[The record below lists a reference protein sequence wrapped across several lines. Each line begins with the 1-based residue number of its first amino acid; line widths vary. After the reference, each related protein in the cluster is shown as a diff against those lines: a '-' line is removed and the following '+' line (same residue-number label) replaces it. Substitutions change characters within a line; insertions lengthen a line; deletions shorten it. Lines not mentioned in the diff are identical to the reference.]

1 MQLKIYNQSNA
12 LKAIVNT
19 SPSSV
24 LNQELMVED
33 VVSASWMDMECVVL
47 DVNDYILMEGVRYK
61 IKKEYKPAQKSN
73 QEYSYSVKF
82 YGPIHDSQQIMF
94 LNLTDGQ
101 YESEF
106 SLNGGPREHLQK
118 WIDNMNRVSDAVW
131 SIGTVVSSPNKTIE
145 YNKMFCWDAGN
156 SIAEAFDTEIWTDGN
171 VINLCRCE
179 HGEQVSLGY
188 GKGLTSLIQ
197 NENSSNARFFTRL
210 IPLGSMRNIDPTR
223 YGAKRLQLPDKR
235 KYVDRN
241 THYGLFEHIEE
252 AAFAGIYPHYV
263 GTVSSVRVEDRRGK
277 DGKPFKVY
285 YFKDS
290 GMDFDP
296 NEYEI
301 GNLVKRI
308 SFQSGDLN
316 GQGESDNGK
325 NYWFEANYHS
335 GTKEWEIINIYPSEK
350 IQIPGNN
357 LIPRVGDKYIPWN
370 FRMPD
375 AYEKQAEKDYE
386 EAVRNFLARYSDDI
400 SVYNL
405 NTDYI
410 YISEHAVSLKV
421 GQRVRLES
429 KEYFGSAGYRD
440 SRMTKV
446 TRKLDNLDMAA
457 ISCTSQVSKGWKK
470 GVDNSIEHLKY
481 VVARQQEE
489 TAIDI
494 LKSWDEREINDYR
507 VFSALRALKE
517 LESRLSRRGDD
528 TAAGLIT
535 FLKGLQFGEFAPG
548 LSGYGGKI
556 DGSGNAE
563 LESLVVRSFIES
575 SELRY
580 NRVKIIHGEE
590 WNAKGGGIIESVDP
604 AAKSFKLKLE
614 PGEYPSVA
622 FDDLCK
628 AKYNTGTGYRTAFF
642 RIVSVS
648 PDGTVNYE
656 LRPGYD
662 VHPQPT
668 MHFIAF
674 GNRTD
679 KTRQASAY
687 STTSYTRY
695 LSGVNDWDIRL
706 ENIAMQFGDLSNLS
720 VYGLQLEGYS
730 AYLSNVYFTGL
741 IVQLQG
747 IVREEIDRQL
757 PGEVQKQIPVLWD
770 LPVFNLI
777 AGAPL
782 DVNTNELLS
791 GRGDGSI
798 DVEVRFFRNG
808 DDVTATMRRSSLRL
822 FELRR
827 VHPLGHDDNGVPDA
841 QWNEA
846 NKGKDVFRLTPGDV
860 MYSCG
865 LEVSF
870 DDAVL
875 ESEFQKLK

>member
-1 MQLKIYNQSNA
+1 MTILQQPDSLSLSLNLKDFHISTSEPVSLVLKQNEETILSQRYDPSAAGRIVISLRDIVHARLSYQLREATQTYEQTGLVSLFTAVFGNTEVPFRVVRAGVDRLSDTAGGFLKQNFLTWQPTVKGVTYYSPEFLTYYAVDACVAKLRAYFTDTTGSVSSQAEVTIKEMQSGKAYTIPLQY
-12 LKAIVNT
+12 AIVVSHLADRKPAYYDVWVETSDGNRLTYVQRYYADNMRSEQEQWILFENSLGGLDTFRAYGTAAFEGEHTHNIAEVNEISSEYRVDTQRKFQKNT
-19 SPSSV
+19 GHLNNEERKWLLDFFPSQSKYIYLGSYLRKIVVIESSV
-24 LNQELMVED
+24 NFSERDLPSNYSFTFKYADARPLLNLPRAEVPADMLSLNVPD
-33 VVSASWMDMECVVL
+33 VGSFTVPPRLAEFPRLPLSEGVLFPVQNPYSEKWGIASAGAL
-47 DVNDYILMEGVRYK
+47 ADYIGQLLSSIAGSGGGVGHSHHN
-61 IKKEYKPAQKSN
+61 I
-73 QEYSYSVKF
+73 
-82 YGPIHDSQQIMF
+82 DL
-94 LNLTDGQ
+94 LNLL
-101 YESEF
+101 SF
-106 SLNGGPREHLQK
+106 AREYL
-118 WIDNMNRVSDAVW
+118 
-131 SIGTVVSSPNKTIE
+131 
-145 YNKMFCWDAGN
+145 
-156 SIAEAFDTEIWTDGN
+156 
-171 VINLCRCE
+171 
-179 HGEQVSLGY
+179 
-188 GKGLTSLIQ
+188 LI
-197 NENSSNARFFTRL
+197 
-210 IPLGSMRNIDPTR
+210 
-223 YGAKRLQLPDKR
+223 
-235 KYVDRN
+235 
-241 THYGLFEHIEE
+241 
-252 AAFAGIYPHYV
+252 
-263 GTVSSVRVEDRRGK
+263 
-277 DGKPFKVY
+277 DGKKAKAGY
-285 YFKDS
+285 AD
-290 GMDFDP
+290 
-296 NEYEI
+296 I
-301 GNLVKRI
+301 A
-308 SFQSGDLN
+308 GDV
-316 GQGESDNGK
+316 E
-325 NYWFEANYHS
+325 
-335 GTKEWEIINIYPSEK
+335 
-350 IQIPGNN
+350 
-357 LIPRVGDKYIPWN
+357 GDKYL
-370 FRMPD
+370 RKDLPD
-375 AYEKQAEKDYE
+375 SA
-386 EAVRNFLARYSDDI
+386 
-400 SVYNL
+400 
-405 NTDYI
+405 
-410 YISEHAVSLKV
+410 SE
-421 GQRVRLES
+421 Q
-429 KEYFGSAGYRD
+429 
-440 SRMTKV
+440 
-446 TRKLDNLDMAA
+446 
-457 ISCTSQVSKGWKK
+457 
-470 GVDNSIEHLKY
+470 
-481 VVARQQEE
+481 
-489 TAIDI
+489 
-494 LKSWDEREINDYR
+494 
-507 VFSALRALKE
+507 
-517 LESRLSRRGDD
+517 
-528 TAAGLIT
+528 IT

-556 DGSGNAE
+556 GGSGNAE

-668 MHFIAF
+668 MHFVAF

-695 LSGVNDWDIRL
+695 LSGVNDWDIRS

-747 IVREEIDRQL
+747 IVREEIGRQL

-827 VHPLGHDDNGVPDA
+827 VHPLGHDDNGIPDA